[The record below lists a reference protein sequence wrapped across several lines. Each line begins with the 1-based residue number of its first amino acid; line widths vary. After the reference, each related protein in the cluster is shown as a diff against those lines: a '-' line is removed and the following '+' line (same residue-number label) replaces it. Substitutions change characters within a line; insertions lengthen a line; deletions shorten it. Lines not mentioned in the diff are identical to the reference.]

1 MKTSIL
7 TTILSILSFG
17 NVFGQKDCEILTH
30 YQDFIEVTKIEST
43 NNSFLYKQVVQNKH
57 KSCFSGLMN
66 KDLFFFNYLLENF
79 SSNDANMQLLQLKD
93 SLALRI
99 SYLDQL
105 KNDSLYNS
113 VMQTWVSKTIE
124 KRKPKD
130 QVTIAELLNIAIKFF
145 TITKIDK
152 NGNIAGKVCGGI
164 NCIKQ
169 TELVRQ
175 PFLEAFAFSSIL
187 KNYEGKT
194 YSMLNEFKK
203 GLMQINSINLGID
216 KNEKLLR
223 SQGVMFSY
231 MVNNEKLK
239 SMLKN
244 EYKNRQNELPF
255 ILIN

>member
-17 NVFGQKDCEILTH
+17 NVFGQRDCEIHAH

-57 KSCFSGLMN
+57 KTCFSGLMN
-66 KDLFFFNYLLENF
+66 KDPFFFNYLLENF

-99 SYLDQL
+99 AYLNQL

-130 QVTIAELLNIAIKFF
+130 KVTEAELLNIAIKFF

-152 NGNIAGKVCGGI
+152 NGNITGKVCGGL

-169 TELVRQ
+169 TEKVRQ
-175 PFLEAFAFSSIL
+175 PFLEAFTFSSIL

-203 GLMQINSINLGID
+203 GLMQIQSLNLGLD

-231 MVNNEKLK
+231 MYNNEKLK
-239 SMLKN
+239 SMLIAEFKR
-244 EYKNRQNELPF
+244 RQNELPF
-255 ILIN
+255 ILVN

>member
-17 NVFGQKDCEILTH
+17 NVFGQRDCEILTH

-43 NNSFLYKQVVQNKH
+43 NNSFLYKQVVQKKH
-57 KSCFSGLMN
+57 KTCFSGLMN
-66 KDLFFFNYLLENF
+66 KDPFFFNYLLENF

-99 SYLDQL
+99 AYLNQL
-105 KNDSLYNS
+105 KKDSLYNS

-130 QVTIAELLNIAIKFF
+130 KVTEAELLNIAIKFF

-152 NGNIAGKVCGGI
+152 NGNITGKVCGGL

-169 TELVRQ
+169 TEKVRQ
-175 PFLEAFAFSSIL
+175 PFLEAFTFSSIL

-203 GLMQINSINLGID
+203 GLMQIQSLNLGLD

-231 MVNNEKLK
+231 MYNNEKLK
-239 SMLKN
+239 SMLIAEFKR
-244 EYKNRQNELPF
+244 RQNELPF
-255 ILIN
+255 ILVN